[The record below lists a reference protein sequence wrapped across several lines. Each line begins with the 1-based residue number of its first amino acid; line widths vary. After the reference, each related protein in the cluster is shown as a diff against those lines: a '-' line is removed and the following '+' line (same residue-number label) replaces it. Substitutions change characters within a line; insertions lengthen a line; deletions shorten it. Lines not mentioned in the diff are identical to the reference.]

1 MASRLYVRVRTSL
14 KEILLFILISES
26 NTKLT
31 ILLTIETPSGW
42 YCRQCQVCRT

>member
-1 MASRLYVRVRTSL
+1 MASRLYVYVR

-42 YCRQCQVCRT
+42 YCRQRQVCRT